1 MSLVIGGLSVRLV
14 LNNPTLAENTD
25 GRPQSRSP
33 ATAQREARGHSALL
47 PTVTYAT
54 YWDTIWSSAD
64 DCRQAV
70 AYSVRPCLEGMIG
83 SGFSMLGGGRQALG
97 SRFQI

>member
-1 MSLVIGGLSVRLV
+1 IMSLVIGDLSVRLV

-47 PTVTYAT
+47 PPVSYTRC
-54 YWDTIWSSAD
+54 WDTI
-64 DCRQAV
+64 RVPV
-70 AYSVRPCLEGMIG
+70 AHTAP
-83 SGFSMLGGGRQALG
+83 LGVFKTAEALIAAG
-97 SRFQI
+97 

>member
-33 ATAQREARGHSALL
+33 ATAQREARGRSALL
-47 PTVTYAT
+47 PPVSYTRC
-54 YWDTIWSSAD
+54 WDTIGKWPTRLLCDQPLSSTNRIAS
-64 DCRQAV
+64 CKKLRK
-70 AYSVRPCLEGMIG
+70 
-83 SGFSMLGGGRQALG
+83 
-97 SRFQI
+97 

>member
-47 PTVTYAT
+47 PSAT
-54 YWDTIWSSAD
+54 YTTCWDTIS
-64 DCRQAV
+64 
-70 AYSVRPCLEGMIG
+70 Y
-83 SGFSMLGGGRQALG
+83 
-97 SRFQI
+97 

>member
-47 PTVTYAT
+47 PPVSYTTCR
-54 YWDTIWSSAD
+54 DTILFSSD
-64 DCRQAV
+64 QEHLAV
-70 AYSVRPCLEGMIG
+70 RSRGSITRRGVSVPPIASPRE
-83 SGFSMLGGGRQALG
+83 
-97 SRFQI
+97 

>member
-47 PTVTYAT
+47 PPISYTTCR
-54 YWDTIWSSAD
+54 DTIELRGVPD
-64 DCRQAV
+64 
-70 AYSVRPCLEGMIG
+70 
-83 SGFSMLGGGRQALG
+83 ALKPL
-97 SRFQI
+97 